1 VTVGPLRPLSAAEAA
16 LRVET
21 SPNATQ
27 VIRTDGAA
35 ASGRARQALAGEV
48 ATPPRTPPASPNPP
62 QTLEAVQAQ
71 ALSRAA
77 KAAVTRQGGLAP
89 LLADLKQALTSPE
102 LPAQLRTAITQLLA
116 ARAPLG
122 PGATGPEVKAAVQ
135 RSGLFL
141 EAKLAA
147 IATAPGRAAA
157 VALAP
162 TVAPQADAKAALLVA
177 RQVLARLT
185 SLEPRPPEAPG
196 PVAIAPR
203 PGPPYREGPI
213 AGQAAAAPS
222 LPPDAPV
229 MTVAHRLMQETTSAL
244 ARQELMQIASLP
256 DPRQAQALEADGP
269 RWMFEVPVQTGRG
282 EAVAQFE
289 ISRDGGGSGGGGEAP
304 APTWRA
310 RFSLDVEPFG
320 PVHVH
325 VSLARGRTSVNL
337 WAESAE
343 GLRSL
348 QQESSLLAATLRAAE
363 ITAEVAVHP
372 GAPPVRPAAAG
383 HFVDQAS

>member
-1 VTVGPLRPLSAAEAA
+1 
-16 LRVET
+16 
-21 SPNATQ
+21 
-27 VIRTDGAA
+27 
-35 ASGRARQALAGEV
+35 
-48 ATPPRTPPASPNPP
+48 
-62 QTLEAVQAQ
+62 
-71 ALSRAA
+71 
-77 KAAVTRQGGLAP
+77 
-89 LLADLKQALTSPE
+89 
-102 LPAQLRTAITQLLA
+102 
-116 ARAPLG
+116 
-122 PGATGPEVKAAVQ
+122 
-135 RSGLFL
+135 
-141 EAKLAA
+141 
-147 IATAPGRAAA
+147 
-157 VALAP
+157 
-162 TVAPQADAKAALLVA
+162 
-177 RQVLARLT
+177 
-185 SLEPRPPEAPG
+185 
-196 PVAIAPR
+196 
-203 PGPPYREGPI
+203 
-213 AGQAAAAPS
+213 
-222 LPPDAPV
+222 
-229 MTVAHRLMQETTSAL
+229 
-244 ARQELMQIASLP
+244 
-256 DPRQAQALEADGP
+256 
-269 RWMFEVPVQTGRG
+269 VQTGRG